1 MKTKPG
7 DQIGRQGVYIRL
19 DDLQNPLIGNK
30 EVMCTGGMVACKWK
44 IYLNLLFLLNEKMTI
59 AFRFSLDFV
68 KYFFA

>member
-30 EVMCTGGMVACKWK
+30 EVMCTGGMVAC
-44 IYLNLLFLLNEKMTI
+44 NLG
-59 AFRFSLDFV
+59 
-68 KYFFA
+68 KYI